1 MTPPS
6 SSGPDTAA
14 AAHIDEMSRI
24 DNAQAVTAMPGYP
37 QFPQVHPQ
45 GLIGQNLV

>member
-6 SSGPDTAA
+6 SAGPDTAA
-14 AAHIDEMSRI
+14 AANIGEMSRI
-24 DNAQAVTAMPGYP
+24 DNGQAVTAMQGYP

-45 GLIGQNLV
+45 GSSG